1 MNVVDSKYEIGQS
14 VYLKTDP
21 SQLERLV
28 FCIRVYKNEL
38 LYELACGVTTSNHY
52 DFEITTE
59 KDVVKATGE

>member
-1 MNVVDSKYEIGQS
+1 MNVVDSQYEIGQS

-38 LYELACGVTTSNHY
+38 LYELACGAATSVHY

-59 KDVVKATGE
+59 KDVLKSSSE